1 MKKDKRINRIPLN
14 LNDSELELFKKK
26 ATNYSNMSA
35 MIRAAVSQLDDT
47 KTKGWIKS
55 LTDLS
60 ILISKFSTELSKQG
74 GNLNQITKRANE
86 LIYIGELDKNYYE
99 NVFLPQVKV
108 LQELTNDVKKQQSAI
123 FKKLLKLL
131 QWQIIKFLYLFVLI
145 LELRQ
150 YISHFCGQVT
160 FMPRF
165 EK

>member
-1 MKKDKRINRIPLN
+1 MEFCIFTYVIIKEITMKKDKRINRVPLN

-55 LTDLS
+55 LTELS
-60 ILISKFSTELSKQG
+60 ILISRFSTELSKQG

-86 LIYIGELDKNYYE
+86 LIYIGELDKDYYE

-123 FKKLLKLL
+123 FKKLLKL
-131 QWQIIKFLYLFVLI
+131 
-145 LELRQ
+145 
-150 YISHFCGQVT
+150 
-160 FMPRF
+160 
-165 EK
+165 

>member
-1 MKKDKRINRIPLN
+1 MDFCIFTYVIIKEITMKKDKRINRIPLN

-55 LTDLS
+55 LTELS

-86 LIYIGELDKNYYE
+86 LIYIGELDKDYYE

-123 FKKLLKLL
+123 FKKLLKL
-131 QWQIIKFLYLFVLI
+131 
-145 LELRQ
+145 
-150 YISHFCGQVT
+150 
-160 FMPRF
+160 
-165 EK
+165 

>member
-1 MKKDKRINRIPLN
+1 NLDRFCIFTYVIIKEITMKKDKRINRIPLN

-123 FKKLLKLL
+123 FKKLLKL
-131 QWQIIKFLYLFVLI
+131 
-145 LELRQ
+145 
-150 YISHFCGQVT
+150 
-160 FMPRF
+160 
-165 EK
+165 

>member
-1 MKKDKRINRIPLN
+1 MEFCIFTYVIIKEITMKKDKRINRVPLN

-123 FKKLLKLL
+123 FKKLLKL
-131 QWQIIKFLYLFVLI
+131 
-145 LELRQ
+145 
-150 YISHFCGQVT
+150 
-160 FMPRF
+160 
-165 EK
+165 

>member
-1 MKKDKRINRIPLN
+1 MEFCIFTYVIIKEITMKKDKRINRVPLN

-55 LTDLS
+55 LTELS

-86 LIYIGELDKNYYE
+86 LIYIGELDKDYYE
-99 NVFLPQVKV
+99 NVFLPQVKI

-123 FKKLLKLL
+123 FKKLLKL
-131 QWQIIKFLYLFVLI
+131 
-145 LELRQ
+145 
-150 YISHFCGQVT
+150 
-160 FMPRF
+160 
-165 EK
+165 

>member
-1 MKKDKRINRIPLN
+1 MGFCIFTYVIIKEITMKKDKRINRIPLN

-55 LTDLS
+55 LTELS

-123 FKKLLKLL
+123 FKKLLKL
-131 QWQIIKFLYLFVLI
+131 
-145 LELRQ
+145 
-150 YISHFCGQVT
+150 
-160 FMPRF
+160 
-165 EK
+165 

>member
-1 MKKDKRINRIPLN
+1 MEFCIFTYVIIKEITMKKDKRINRVPLN

-47 KTKGWIKS
+47 KTIGWIKS
-55 LTDLS
+55 LTELS

-86 LIYIGELDKNYYE
+86 LIYIGELDKDYYE

-123 FKKLLKLL
+123 FKKLLKL
-131 QWQIIKFLYLFVLI
+131 
-145 LELRQ
+145 
-150 YISHFCGQVT
+150 
-160 FMPRF
+160 
-165 EK
+165 

>member
-60 ILISKFSTELSKQG
+60 ILISKF
-74 GNLNQITKRANE
+74 
-86 LIYIGELDKNYYE
+86 IYIGELDKNYYE

-123 FKKLLKLL
+123 FKKLLKL
-131 QWQIIKFLYLFVLI
+131 
-145 LELRQ
+145 
-150 YISHFCGQVT
+150 
-160 FMPRF
+160 
-165 EK
+165 

>member
-1 MKKDKRINRIPLN
+1 MEFCIFTYVIIKEITMKKDKRINRVPLN

-60 ILISKFSTELSKQG
+60 MLISKFSTELSKQG

-86 LIYIGELDKNYYE
+86 LIYIGELNKDYYE

-108 LQELTNDVKKQQSAI
+108 LQKLTNDVKKQQSAI
-123 FKKLLKLL
+123 FKKLLKL
-131 QWQIIKFLYLFVLI
+131 
-145 LELRQ
+145 
-150 YISHFCGQVT
+150 
-160 FMPRF
+160 
-165 EK
+165 

>member
-1 MKKDKRINRIPLN
+1 MEFCIFTYVIIKEITMKKDKRINRVPLN

-55 LTDLS
+55 LTELS

-86 LIYIGELDKNYYE
+86 LIYIGELDKDYYE

-108 LQELTNDVKKQQSAI
+108 LQELTNDVKKQQAAI
-123 FKKLLKLL
+123 FKKLLKL
-131 QWQIIKFLYLFVLI
+131 
-145 LELRQ
+145 
-150 YISHFCGQVT
+150 
-160 FMPRF
+160 
-165 EK
+165 

>member
-1 MKKDKRINRIPLN
+1 MKKDKRTNEIKLHLNNREI
-14 LNDSELELFKKK
+14 DLFKTK
-26 ATNYSNMSA
+26 AQNYSNMSA

-86 LIYIGELDKNYYE
+86 LIYIGELDKDYYE
-99 NVFLPQVKV
+99 NVFFPQLKV

-123 FKKLLKLL
+123 FKMLLKL
-131 QWQIIKFLYLFVLI
+131 
-145 LELRQ
+145 
-150 YISHFCGQVT
+150 
-160 FMPRF
+160 
-165 EK
+165 

>member
-1 MKKDKRINRIPLN
+1 MEFCIFTYVIIKEITMKKDKRINRVPLN

-55 LTDLS
+55 LTELS

-86 LIYIGELDKNYYE
+86 LIYIGELDKDYYE

-123 FKKLLKLL
+123 
-131 QWQIIKFLYLFVLI
+131 
-145 LELRQ
+145 RC
-150 YISHFCGQVT
+150 SS
-160 FMPRF
+160 
-165 EK
+165 

>member
-1 MKKDKRINRIPLN
+1 MEFCIFTYVIIKEITMKKDKRINRVPLN

-55 LTDLS
+55 LTELS

-86 LIYIGELDKNYYE
+86 LIYIGELDKDYYE

-123 FKKLLKLL
+123 FKKKLLKL
-131 QWQIIKFLYLFVLI
+131 
-145 LELRQ
+145 
-150 YISHFCGQVT
+150 
-160 FMPRF
+160 
-165 EK
+165 

>member
-1 MKKDKRINRIPLN
+1 MEFCIFTYVIIKEITMKKDKRINRVPLN

-47 KTKGWIKS
+47 KTKEWIKS
-55 LTDLS
+55 LTELS

-86 LIYIGELDKNYYE
+86 LIYIGELDKDYYE

-123 FKKLLKLL
+123 FKKLLKL
-131 QWQIIKFLYLFVLI
+131 
-145 LELRQ
+145 
-150 YISHFCGQVT
+150 
-160 FMPRF
+160 
-165 EK
+165 

>member
-1 MKKDKRINRIPLN
+1 MEFCIFTYVIIKEITMKKDKRINRVPLN
-14 LNDSELELFKKK
+14 LNNSELELFKKK

-55 LTDLS
+55 LTELS

-86 LIYIGELDKNYYE
+86 LIYIGELDKDYYE
-99 NVFLPQVKV
+99 NVFLPQVKI

-123 FKKLLKLL
+123 FKKLLKL
-131 QWQIIKFLYLFVLI
+131 
-145 LELRQ
+145 
-150 YISHFCGQVT
+150 
-160 FMPRF
+160 
-165 EK
+165 

>member
-1 MKKDKRINRIPLN
+1 MEFCIFTYVIIKEIIMKKDKRINRVPLN

-55 LTDLS
+55 LTELS

-86 LIYIGELDKNYYE
+86 LIYIGELDKDYYE

-123 FKKLLKLL
+123 FKKLLKL
-131 QWQIIKFLYLFVLI
+131 
-145 LELRQ
+145 
-150 YISHFCGQVT
+150 
-160 FMPRF
+160 
-165 EK
+165 

>member
-1 MKKDKRINRIPLN
+1 MKKDKRTNEIKLHLNNREI
-14 LNDSELELFKKK
+14 DLFKTK
-26 ATNYSNMSA
+26 AQNYSNMSA

-86 LIYIGELDKNYYE
+86 LIYIGELDKDYYE
-99 NVFLPQVKV
+99 NVFFPQLKV

-123 FKKLLKLL
+123 FKKLLKL
-131 QWQIIKFLYLFVLI
+131 
-145 LELRQ
+145 
-150 YISHFCGQVT
+150 
-160 FMPRF
+160 
-165 EK
+165 

>member
-1 MKKDKRINRIPLN
+1 MDFCIFTYVIIKEMTMKKDKRINRVPLN

-55 LTDLS
+55 LTELS

-86 LIYIGELDKNYYE
+86 LIYIGELDKDYYE

-123 FKKLLKLL
+123 FKKLLKL
-131 QWQIIKFLYLFVLI
+131 
-145 LELRQ
+145 
-150 YISHFCGQVT
+150 
-160 FMPRF
+160 
-165 EK
+165 

>member
-1 MKKDKRINRIPLN
+1 MEFCIFTYVIIKEITMKKDKRINRVPLN

-55 LTDLS
+55 LTELS

-86 LIYIGELDKNYYE
+86 LIYIGELDKDYYE

-108 LQELTNDVKKQQSAI
+108 LQELT
-123 FKKLLKLL
+123 
-131 QWQIIKFLYLFVLI
+131 
-145 LELRQ
+145 
-150 YISHFCGQVT
+150 
-160 FMPRF
+160 MM
-165 EK
+165 

>member
-1 MKKDKRINRIPLN
+1 MEFCIFTYVIIKEITMKKDKRINRVPLN

-55 LTDLS
+55 LTELS

-86 LIYIGELDKNYYE
+86 LIYIVELDKDYYE

-123 FKKLLKLL
+123 FKKLLKL
-131 QWQIIKFLYLFVLI
+131 
-145 LELRQ
+145 
-150 YISHFCGQVT
+150 
-160 FMPRF
+160 
-165 EK
+165 

>member
-1 MKKDKRINRIPLN
+1 MEFCIFTYVIIKEITMKKDKRINRVPLN

-86 LIYIGELDKNYYE
+86 LIYIGELDKDYYE

-123 FKKLLKLL
+123 FKKLLKL
-131 QWQIIKFLYLFVLI
+131 
-145 LELRQ
+145 
-150 YISHFCGQVT
+150 
-160 FMPRF
+160 
-165 EK
+165 

>member
-1 MKKDKRINRIPLN
+1 MEFCIFTYVIIKEITMKKDKRINRIPLN

-123 FKKLLKLL
+123 FKKLLKL
-131 QWQIIKFLYLFVLI
+131 
-145 LELRQ
+145 
-150 YISHFCGQVT
+150 
-160 FMPRF
+160 
-165 EK
+165 

>member
-1 MKKDKRINRIPLN
+1 MEFCIFTYVIIKEITMKKDKRINRVPLN

-55 LTDLS
+55 LTELS

-86 LIYIGELDKNYYE
+86 LIYIGELDKDYYE

-108 LQELTNDVKKQQSAI
+108 LQELTNDVKKRQSAI
-123 FKKLLKLL
+123 FKKLLKL
-131 QWQIIKFLYLFVLI
+131 
-145 LELRQ
+145 
-150 YISHFCGQVT
+150 
-160 FMPRF
+160 
-165 EK
+165 

>member
-1 MKKDKRINRIPLN
+1 MDVFCIFTYVIIKETTMKKDKRTNEIKLHLN
-14 LNDSELELFKKK
+14 SREIELFKSK
-26 ATNYSNMSA
+26 AKNYSNMSA

-123 FKKLLKLL
+123 FKRLLKL
-131 QWQIIKFLYLFVLI
+131 
-145 LELRQ
+145 
-150 YISHFCGQVT
+150 
-160 FMPRF
+160 
-165 EK
+165 

>member
-1 MKKDKRINRIPLN
+1 MEFCIFTYVIIKEITMKKDKRINRVPLN

-55 LTDLS
+55 LTELS
-60 ILISKFSTELSKQG
+60 ILISKFSTELSK
-74 GNLNQITKRANE
+74 RANE
-86 LIYIGELDKNYYE
+86 LIYIGELDKDYYE

-123 FKKLLKLL
+123 FKKLLKL
-131 QWQIIKFLYLFVLI
+131 
-145 LELRQ
+145 
-150 YISHFCGQVT
+150 
-160 FMPRF
+160 
-165 EK
+165 

>member
-1 MKKDKRINRIPLN
+1 MGFCIFTYVIIKEITMKKDKRINRIPLN
-14 LNDSELELFKKK
+14 LNDSELELFKEK

-60 ILISKFSTELSKQG
+60 ILICKFSTELSKQG

-123 FKKLLKLL
+123 FKKLLRL
-131 QWQIIKFLYLFVLI
+131 
-145 LELRQ
+145 
-150 YISHFCGQVT
+150 
-160 FMPRF
+160 
-165 EK
+165 

>member
-1 MKKDKRINRIPLN
+1 MEFCIFTYVIIKEITMKKDKRINRVPLN

-55 LTDLS
+55 LTELS

-86 LIYIGELDKNYYE
+86 LIYIGELDKDYYE

-108 LQELTNDVKKQQSAI
+108 LQELTNDVKNQQS
-123 FKKLLKLL
+123 LKNCSDYK
-131 QWQIIKFLYLFVLI
+131 ILI
-145 LELRQ
+145 PLCS
-150 YISHFCGQVT
+150 YTGVATVYFPTSVG
-160 FMPRF
+160 
-165 EK
+165 K

>member
-1 MKKDKRINRIPLN
+1 MEFCIFTYVIIKEITMKKYKRINRVPLN

-55 LTDLS
+55 LTELS

-86 LIYIGELDKNYYE
+86 LIYIGELDKDYYE

-123 FKKLLKLL
+123 FKKLLKL
-131 QWQIIKFLYLFVLI
+131 
-145 LELRQ
+145 
-150 YISHFCGQVT
+150 
-160 FMPRF
+160 
-165 EK
+165 

>member
-1 MKKDKRINRIPLN
+1 MEFCIFTYVIIKEITMKKDKRINRVPLN

-26 ATNYSNMSA
+26 TTNYSNMSA

-55 LTDLS
+55 LTELS

-86 LIYIGELDKNYYE
+86 LIYIGELDKDYYE

-123 FKKLLKLL
+123 FKKLLKL
-131 QWQIIKFLYLFVLI
+131 
-145 LELRQ
+145 
-150 YISHFCGQVT
+150 
-160 FMPRF
+160 
-165 EK
+165 

>member
-1 MKKDKRINRIPLN
+1 MGFCIFTYVIIKEITMKKDKRINRVPLN

-26 ATNYSNMSA
+26 TTNYSNMSA

-55 LTDLS
+55 LTELS

-86 LIYIGELDKNYYE
+86 LIYIGELDKDYYE

-123 FKKLLKLL
+123 FKKLLKL
-131 QWQIIKFLYLFVLI
+131 
-145 LELRQ
+145 
-150 YISHFCGQVT
+150 
-160 FMPRF
+160 
-165 EK
+165 

>member
-1 MKKDKRINRIPLN
+1 MGFCIFTYVIIKEITMKKDKRINRIPLN

-55 LTDLS
+55 LTELS

-86 LIYIGELDKNYYE
+86 LIYIGELDKDYYE

-123 FKKLLKLL
+123 FKKLLKL
-131 QWQIIKFLYLFVLI
+131 
-145 LELRQ
+145 
-150 YISHFCGQVT
+150 
-160 FMPRF
+160 
-165 EK
+165 

>member
-1 MKKDKRINRIPLN
+1 MEFCIFTYVIIKEITMKKDKRINRVPLN

-55 LTDLS
+55 LTELS

-74 GNLNQITKRANE
+74 GNLNQITKRAKE

-123 FKKLLKLL
+123 FKKLLKL
-131 QWQIIKFLYLFVLI
+131 
-145 LELRQ
+145 
-150 YISHFCGQVT
+150 
-160 FMPRF
+160 
-165 EK
+165 

>member
-1 MKKDKRINRIPLN
+1 MEFCIFTYVIIKEITMKKDKRTNRVPLN

-55 LTDLS
+55 LTELS

-86 LIYIGELDKNYYE
+86 LIYIGELDKDYYE

-123 FKKLLKLL
+123 FKKLLKL
-131 QWQIIKFLYLFVLI
+131 
-145 LELRQ
+145 
-150 YISHFCGQVT
+150 
-160 FMPRF
+160 
-165 EK
+165 

>member
-1 MKKDKRINRIPLN
+1 MEFCIFTYVIIKEITMKKDKRINRVPLN
-14 LNDSELELFKKK
+14 LNDSELESFKKK

-55 LTDLS
+55 LTELS

-86 LIYIGELDKNYYE
+86 LIYIGELDKDYYE

-123 FKKLLKLL
+123 FKKLLKL
-131 QWQIIKFLYLFVLI
+131 
-145 LELRQ
+145 
-150 YISHFCGQVT
+150 
-160 FMPRF
+160 
-165 EK
+165 

>member
-1 MKKDKRINRIPLN
+1 MEFCIFTYVIIKEITMKKDKRINRVPLN

-55 LTDLS
+55 LTELS

-86 LIYIGELDKNYYE
+86 LVYIGELDKDYYE

-123 FKKLLKLL
+123 FKKLLKL
-131 QWQIIKFLYLFVLI
+131 
-145 LELRQ
+145 
-150 YISHFCGQVT
+150 
-160 FMPRF
+160 
-165 EK
+165 

>member
-1 MKKDKRINRIPLN
+1 MGFCIFTYVIIKEITMKKDKRINRIPLN

-123 FKKLLKLL
+123 FKKLLKL
-131 QWQIIKFLYLFVLI
+131 
-145 LELRQ
+145 
-150 YISHFCGQVT
+150 
-160 FMPRF
+160 
-165 EK
+165 